1 MANTIQK
8 ISVDSILTN
17 KEFRTPLDGIFFLL
31 SFRFNSRAAVWI
43 MNISDENSVTIVSG
57 IPLLL
62 GVDLL
67 GRFQDSRLPA
77 GSLFL
82 NNFSE
87 SNVEAAKDNLGTD
100 VLLLYNKAA

>member
-1 MANTIQK
+1 MAIQK
-8 ISVDSILTN
+8 IPVDSVRTN
-17 KEFRTPLDGIFFLL
+17 KEFRTELDGIFYLL
-31 SFRFNSRAAVWI
+31 SFRFNSRATIWM
-43 MNISDENSVTIVSG
+43 MNVSDENSNIIVSG
-57 IPLLL
+57 IALLL

-87 SNVEAAKDNLGTD
+87 ENVEATRDNLGED
-100 VLLLYNKAA
+100 VLLLYNQVT